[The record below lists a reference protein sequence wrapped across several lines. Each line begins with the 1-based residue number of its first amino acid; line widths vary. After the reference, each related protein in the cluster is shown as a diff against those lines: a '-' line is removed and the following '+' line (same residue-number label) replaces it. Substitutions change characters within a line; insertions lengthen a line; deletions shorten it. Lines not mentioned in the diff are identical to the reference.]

1 MQVLEYI
8 RNNENWEELLAAEPY
23 HIRASWD
30 GDYVLLKYNQL
41 ASDFT
46 QEMVRECRGAIFY
59 IPKHN
64 HKRVQVVCYPFSK
77 FGNYGESYVPE
88 IDWSTASVQEKVDG
102 SLIKAYYHDG
112 SWHIS
117 TNGTIHARNAGTS
130 IAGLTFFDVVCRA
143 IPDKYYLTEFFD
155 ALDKEYTYMFELVS
169 PETRVTIEYKETALY
184 YLGAR
189 NMYTLQEV
197 AYPEET
203 DDTVFFECVKLPKR
217 YPLHTIEQCIE
228 VAQSMGADEEGFVVC
243 DGAFNRMKIKSPE
256 YLMAARIRNNNVIT
270 VKRVVEAMRGGY
282 IDDLYAYL
290 PDYHPYI
297 DDILN
302 AYHYIAMKCDHAYQA
317 VVERMKETPSLRLFE
332 AVQVEDPEYQDYCFK
347 RISGRVLDEYDY
359 LDNRVLFGQIVDW
372 IKAEMKSDKEDA
384 LT

>member
-1 MQVLEYI
+1 MIVLDFI

-46 QEMVRECRGAIFY
+46 QEIVRECRGAIFY

-64 HKRVQVVCYPFSK
+64 HKRVQVVCYPFYK

-102 SLIKAYYHDG
+102 SLIKMWYHDG
-112 SWHIS
+112 SWHVS
-117 TNGTIHARNAGTS
+117 TNGIIHAVNAGTS
-130 IAGLTFFDVVCRA
+130 MPGLSFFSVVCKA
-143 IPDKYYLTEFFD
+143 IPRKYCLIDFFD
-155 ALDKEYTYMFELVS
+155 ALDKDYAYMFELVS
-169 PETRVTIEYKETALY
+169 PETRMTIEYSAPALY

-189 NMYTLQEV
+189 DMYTLQEV

-203 DDTVFFECVKLPKR
+203 DDAVFFECVKLPKR

-243 DGAFNRMKIKSPE
+243 DGAFNRIKIKSPE
-256 YLMAARIRNNNVIT
+256 YLMAARVRNNNIIT

-282 IDDLYAYL
+282 LDDLYAYL

-302 AYHYIAMKCDHAYQA
+302 AYRSIAMKCDHAHQA
-317 VVERMKETPSLRLFE
+317 VVERMKENPSLRLFE
-332 AVQVEDPEYQDYCFK
+332 AVQMEEPAYQDYCFR
-347 RISGRVLDEYDY
+347 RISGRVHDGFDY
-359 LDNRVLFGQIVDW
+359 LDNRVLFGNIVDW
-372 IKAEMKSDKEDA
+372 IKAEMQIE
-384 LT
+384 

>member
-46 QEMVRECRGAIFY
+46 QEMVRECRGTIFY
-59 IPKHN
+59 LPRGD
-64 HKRVQVVCYPFSK
+64 HKRAQVVCYPFYK

-102 SLIKAYYHDG
+102 SLIKMWYHDG
-112 SWHIS
+112 SWHVS
-117 TNGTIHARNAGTS
+117 TNGIIHAINAGTS
-130 IAGLTFFDVVCRA
+130 IPGLSFFGVVCKA
-143 IPDKYYLTEFFD
+143 IPDKYYFIDLFD
-155 ALDKEYTYMFELVS
+155 SLDKDYTYMFELVS
-169 PETRVTIEYKETALY
+169 PETRMTIEYPAPALY
-184 YLGAR
+184 FLGAR
-189 NMYTLQEV
+189 NIHTLQEV
-197 AYPEET
+197 SYPVNT
-203 DDTVFFECVKLPKR
+203 DDAVFFECVKLPKR
-217 YPLHTIEQCIE
+217 YPLTTIEQCIE

-243 DGAFNRMKIKSPE
+243 DAAFNRMKIKSPE

-270 VKRVVEAMRGGY
+270 VKRVMEAVRGGY

-290 PDYHPYI
+290 PDFHPYI

-302 AYHYIAMKCDHAYQA
+302 AYNYIAMKCDHAYRA
-317 VVERMKETPSLRLFE
+317 VVERMQDNPSLCLFE
-332 AVQVEDPEYQDYCFK
+332 AVQVEDREYHDYCFK
-347 RISGRVLDEYDY
+347 RMSGRVCDEYDY
-359 LDNRVLFGQIVDW
+359 LDNRVTFGHIVDW
-372 IKAEMKSDKEDA
+372 VKAEMKSK
-384 LT
+384 

>member
-1 MQVLEYI
+1 MQVLDFI

-41 ASDFT
+41 GSDFT
-46 QEMVRECRGAIFY
+46 QEIVRECRGAIFY

-64 HKRVQVVCYPFSK
+64 HKRVQVVCYPFYK

-102 SLIKAYYHDG
+102 SLIKMWYHDG
-112 SWHIS
+112 SWHVS
-117 TNGTIHARNAGTS
+117 TNGTIHASQAGTS
-130 IAGLTFFDVVCRA
+130 VSGVTFFGAVCKAMPR
-143 IPDKYYLTEFFD
+143 KYCLIDLFD

-197 AYPEET
+197 AYPEDT
-203 DDTVFFECVKLPKR
+203 DGAVFFECVKVPKR
-217 YPLHTIEQCIE
+217 YPLNTIEQCI
-228 VAQSMGADEEGFVVC
+228 AATQSMGADEEGFVVC
-243 DGAFNRMKIKSPE
+243 DAAFNRMKIKSPE

-302 AYHYIAMKCDHAYQA
+302 AYNYIAMKCDHAYRA
-317 VVERMKETPSLRLFE
+317 VVERMQDNPSLRLFE
-332 AVQVEDPEYQDYCFK
+332 AVQVEDPEYRDYCFK
-347 RISGRVLDEYDY
+347 RLSGRVCDEYDY
-359 LDNRVLFGQIVDW
+359 LEKRVSLGQIIDW
-372 IKAEMKSDKEDA
+372 VKAEMKK
-384 LT
+384 